1 MTNGSIAGHDP
12 ALFARRLRLLALL
25 ALALRAAFILLEPAN
40 RIVADETTWVLWA
53 LGVREGLT
61 APHIAFSPFRS
72 EMIFYPPLYP
82 YFIASAHTLFGSLL
96 GAKLLQAV
104 AGAVLVLLV
113 GRIGAR
119 SLGSRAALLAAAI
132 IALYPEL
139 IWFAAHFW
147 CETLFLA
154 LSFGAFE
161 RLAAADDAGAAPPPS
176 FVRSLLT
183 RVRTVMLYAAPLGT
197 LALVSER
204 DRQPGATAA
213 FLLVMIATW
222 LLVVTLRSGPRDG
235 RGAALAAGL
244 LWGLAILTRET
255 LLYFTPVTCAWLL
268 IRRRAGAQKA
278 LVFAAGVVLVV
289 APWTYRNFIVTR
301 AFVPV
306 ATSGALNLWQ
316 GNTTLARQEVYR
328 LTEEVR
334 GPGHVRIAQW
344 RLHKQRAWQAIRAR
358 LPWWPIEKVVQ
369 ELPAF
374 WEADSLVLIHLKEKG
389 AYGPFRASTAWLLA
403 IVVLVPYL
411 LVLGFFPLG
420 LAHAHA
426 RAGRIGGLLLAF
438 LVFHTAMHLATH
450 GFSRYRLPVLPVIV
464 LFAAGG
470 YDAWRRR
477 HPLRPTARRWLLFG
491 YILLAAC
498 VFPSLVRHARDRAFA
513 HGGTGV
519 VKPIHLNLLAPEPRN
534 LGED

>member
-1 MTNGSIAGHDP
+1 MEGPNQAH
-12 ALFARRLRLLALL
+12 FARRLRVVALL
-25 ALALRAAFILLEPAN
+25 AFALRAAFILLEPTN

-53 LGVREGLT
+53 LGLREGLT
-61 APHIAFSPFRS
+61 APHVAFSPFRS

-82 YFIASAHTLFGSLL
+82 YFIAGVHALFGSLL
-96 GAKLLQAV
+96 GVKLAQAA
-104 AGAVLVLLV
+104 AGALLAWLV

-119 SLGSRAALLAAAI
+119 GLGPRTGLVAAAV

-147 CETLFLA
+147 CETIFLA
-154 LSFGAFE
+154 LCYGAFE
-161 RLAAADDAGAAPPPS
+161 RLAAADDARPALAPTP
-176 FVRSLLT
+176 VQRLLA
-183 RVRTVMLYAAPLGT
+183 RVRAVLLYTAPFGV
-197 LALVSER
+197 LALISER
-204 DRQPGATAA
+204 DRQPGATAV
-213 FLLVMIATW
+213 FLVVMVASW
-222 LLVVTLRSGPRDG
+222 LLVVTLLSGRKDG
-235 RGAALAAGL
+235 QGAAVAAGL

-255 LLYFTPVTCAWLL
+255 LLYFTPVACAWLL
-268 IRRRAGAQKA
+268 IERRAGIQKA

-316 GNTTLARQEVYR
+316 GNTQLSRQEVYR

-344 RLHKQRAWQAIRAR
+344 RFHKQRAWEAIRSR
-358 LPWWPIEKVVQ
+358 LPWWPLEKVVQ
-369 ELPAF
+369 ELPALC
-374 WEADSLVLIHLKEKG
+374 EADSLALIHLKEKG
-389 AYGPFRASTAWLLA
+389 AYGPFRASTAWLVA
-403 IVVLVPYL
+403 VVVLVPYL
-411 LVLGFFPLG
+411 AVLSFFPLG
-420 LAHAHA
+420 VAHT

-450 GFSRYRLPVLPVIV
+450 GFSRYRLPVFPVVV
-464 LFAAGG
+464 LLAAGG
-470 YDAWRRR
+470 YDAWRQ
-477 HPLRPTARRWLLFG
+477 HRPIPKAARRWLLLG

-498 VFPSLVRHARDRAFA
+498 VLPSLFRHAHDKAFVR
-513 HGGTGV
+513 GGTGS
-519 VKPIHLNLLAPEPRN
+519 VKPIHPSLLAPDSPH